1 VRPHLAVVR
10 VEDVGRAKL
19 QAGQTRPWLE
29 QLPGQERLVDPSPLP
44 VGVRGVLVLLVGI
57 WALTSFARGAGSAQG
72 AGRQEEIF
80 LPRRKGGEK
89 EGQGILLAG
98 GCEGGKG
105 MVGPMDNAQEIL
117 EGVLRDAPTSG
128 AKSAA

>member
-1 VRPHLAVVR
+1 VRPHLAVVQ
-10 VEDVGRAKL
+10 VEDVGRAKR
-19 QAGQTRPWLE
+19 QAGQACPRLE
-29 QLPGQERLVDPSPLP
+29 RIPGQERLGDPSPLAA
-44 VGVRGVLVLLVGI
+44 GVRGVLVLLVGI
-57 WALTSFARGAGSAQG
+57 WALTSFARG

-98 GCEGGKG
+98 GFEGGKV
-105 MVGPMDNAQEIL
+105 MVGAMDNAQEIL
-117 EGVLRDAPTSG
+117 EGVFRDAPTSA

>member
-1 VRPHLAVVR
+1 VSL
-10 VEDVGRAKL
+10 AKL
-19 QAGQTRPWLE
+19 QAGQACPRLE
-29 QLPGQERLVDPSPLP
+29 RIPGQERLGDPSPLAA
-44 VGVRGVLVLLVGI
+44 GVRGVLVLLVGI

-80 LPRRKGGEK
+80 LPRRKGGER

-98 GCEGGKG
+98 GFEGGKV
-105 MVGPMDNAQEIL
+105 MVGAMDNAQEIL